1 MSRNGTIICGEIET
15 VAIQWEFAIRGIT
28 RLCHLTTLGNLF
40 SILEDKRGILARDFI
55 PTNRLRVNDTERL
68 DGRTEYI
75 STTVEYPNVWYYSY
89 KKRTSL
95 QREDWAVIFVNPV
108 ICREDNSLFCP
119 VNAATGRGNR
129 LRTGAAALRS
139 LFDDVV
145 PDAKG
150 GPRTPN
156 RLRCCPTC
164 DQAEV
169 MIYRQIPRR
178 YFIGMAFESRDVM
191 ELFISRAREKNL
203 RYPVMYIAPG
213 LFTTDLSRMIREGKA
228 PMEFKVKEAA

>member
-1 MSRNGTIICGEIET
+1 MRRNGTIIHENIET
-15 VAIQWEFAIRGIT
+15 LEIQREFAVRGIT

-40 SILEDKRGILARDFI
+40 SILEDNRGILARDLI
-55 PTNRLRVNDTERL
+55 PPERLRVNDTERL
-68 DGRTEYI
+68 DGRTDYI

-89 KKRTSL
+89 KKKNAPR
-95 QREDWAVIFVNPV
+95 QEDWAVIFVKPG
-108 ICREDNSLFCP
+108 ICRGNNSLFCP

-145 PDAKG
+145 PDSKG
-150 GPRTPN
+150 GPRTPS

-169 MIYRQIPRR
+169 MIYKEIPTR
-178 YFIGMAFESRDVM
+178 YFIGVAFESREIM
-191 ELFISRAREKNL
+191 ELFISCAERLGLN
-203 RYPVMYIAPG
+203 YPALYIAPG
-213 LFTTDLSRMIREGKA
+213 LFATDLSRMIREGKV
-228 PMEFKVKEAA
+228 PMESKAKEAA